1 MGKIHRVRRS
11 SRKKN
16 QNIMMKRLLFF
27 VLSTLK
33 IAPKRMKWMLGQI
46 IIMKI
51 LSLLIVPH
59 PPLPFVLVT
68 TATKVSSSPTHQ
80 SMCHTKPHVNP
91 PLKKLFVVRMIMR
104 MLKVL
109 FTSLVKK
116 GFMKIFLKILSMPPQ
131 VAVDSEGV
139 THANIDTFKK
149 SDRRDG
155 MVEDCSDSDV
165 EVSVCDLTST
175 RILSPV

>member
-11 SRKKN
+11 SRKKSKYHDEEAAVLRSFHFEDSPQKDEMDVGSN
-16 QNIMMKRLLFF
+16 NNHEDSEFVDSSSSSTAFCVSNHSNKGLFF
-27 VLSTLK
+27 SNSPIHVSHEASCESSVEKVVCGTHDNEDVEG
-33 IAPKRMKWMLGQI
+33 PVHEFGQER
-46 IIMKI
+46 
-51 LSLLIVPH
+51 VH
-59 PPLPFVLVT
+59 E
-68 TATKVSSSPTHQ
+68 
-80 SMCHTKPHVNP
+80 N
-91 PLKKLFVVRMIMR
+91 LFEDS
-104 MLKVL
+104 
-109 FTSLVKK
+109 FNA
-116 GFMKIFLKILSMPPQ
+116 PQ